1 MYLLKFSKINY
12 KYNPPMNLEIETME
26 NGGDFE
32 LSKFWVLLR
41 F

>member
-1 MYLLKFSKINY
+1 
-12 KYNPPMNLEIETME
+12 MNLELETME

-41 F
+41 LQRIRHSIRKHP